1 MKPFELETI
10 QLFNHLFN
18 LKPLFWYALPIQL
31 SIKGNCVHVGKSR
44 KLTRT
49 KTPLLVSST
58 CIILVSFGILLRMR
72 DPIVTQLDRFTIIA
86 SQWFFAMEMIRFF
99 LFLMIFVGYD
109 DILIQSFNSTDQY
122 VEQLGTAV
130 PSLLKQT
137 HQPIFLDYIIRLFVW
152 AGIFLPPPT
161 ALIVVLLKRDPGVV
175 IMSFVSS
182 KFPEL

>member
-122 VEQLGTAV
+122 VEQLGTGK
-130 PSLLKQT
+130 LLC
-137 HQPIFLDYIIRLFVW
+137 IFLFCSPYQY
-152 AGIFLPPPT
+152 
-161 ALIVVLLKRDPGVV
+161 
-175 IMSFVSS
+175 S
-182 KFPEL
+182 KYFDDRGNSKDFEKHY